1 MIAMLPLRRLTS
13 WTVIFISCC
22 KVHVSSR
29 HYQITVESSLVNLKA
44 TPLVNI
50 LRARRECPRV
60 TPSSDLRN
68 IVLDLRG
75 GSSYENS
82 GNGGDNYHDR
92 YGNYRDDRDNEG
104 GYNNDGGQNKHAYD
118 HDENGQD
125 GYYGDDYGY
134 DRRKD
139 DYGYYDDEGRYR
151 SDYEDQGRQ
160 VSSHRKSRTAA
171 AAGAA
176 FPSSPKLP
184 TGLTASNSKLGTIL
198 LSVGAAF
205 TALGITLFF
214 NKTLMRL
221 GNLLFVAGVPLTI
234 GPSRTARY
242 FLQPKKARA
251 TGCLGCGLFLVL
263 IGHPLLGILLEVF
276 GLLNL
281 FGNMF
286 PLVMMMVKNLPIVGK
301 LFGSNNGGNRGE
313 KRKESRYNEDKYY
326 EEEYNRWDEQ
336 NDRY

>member
-13 WTVIFISCC
+13 WAVIFISCC

-50 LRARRECPRV
+50 LCARRECPPD
-60 TPSSDLRN
+60 TPSGDLRN
-68 IVLDLRG
+68 IVSDLRG
-75 GSSYENS
+75 GSSYDNS
-82 GNGGDNYHDR
+82 GSGGDNYYDR
-92 YGNYRDDRDNEG
+92 YGNYRDDRDNERYDNDG
-104 GYNNDGGQNKHAYD
+104 GYNNKHKNAYD

-125 GYYGDDYGY
+125 GYYGNDYGY

-151 SDYEDQGRQ
+151 SDYEDQGQ

-176 FPSSPKLP
+176 FPSSAKLP

-198 LSVGAAF
+198 LSIGAAF

-251 TGCLGCGLFLVL
+251 TGCLGCGLLLVL

-286 PLVMMMVKNLPIVGK
+286 PLVMMMAKNLPIVGK

-313 KRKESRYNEDKYY
+313 KRKESRYNEDRYH
-326 EEEYNRWDEQ
+326 EEEYKR
-336 NDRY
+336 